1 MDRETCSNMG
11 FSVIRDDFESYSKED
26 RETMSQNDMVIRYR
40 YSPRKLS
47 MKESTKIAK
56 TIGYFLKNISL
67 NDQVGN
73 AFDEIKQFYN
83 SL

>member
-56 TIGYFLKNISL
+56 TFGYFLKNISL